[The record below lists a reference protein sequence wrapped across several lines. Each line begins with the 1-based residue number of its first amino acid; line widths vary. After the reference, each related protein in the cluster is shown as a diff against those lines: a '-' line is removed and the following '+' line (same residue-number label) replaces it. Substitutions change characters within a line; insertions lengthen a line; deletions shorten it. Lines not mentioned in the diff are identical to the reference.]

1 MKKKVLMMGA
11 GLTLGS
17 ALLVS
22 SAFADIGGAKGY
34 EAYKSALKNTAT
46 VASTTQNISV
56 SILDNGN
63 ELMSATTTL
72 KENGAIGGVS
82 GIAAIKAGA
91 TSQTIEFY
99 DQGGKKIIKVGD
111 SDTYN
116 VITESGREKWKGK
129 DDRLEDP
136 ALNKEM
142 ENVVDA
148 LVGNLKNY
156 VNLNHTSDGKKTV
169 DVTLTGSQIPAAAN
183 VIGSLLVKEALN
195 GKHAQD
201 EWNSQELSNKALG
214 GLNVQQITANF
225 PKLTQDVNIDEVAL
239 HAAIDENNYISSQE
253 IDFTIS
259 GKDAS
264 GQAHKVVISTD
275 IGLSNVNATTPD
287 VIDLAGKKIN
297 TIQEQQGHF

>member
-1 MKKKVLMMGA
+1 MKKKVLMIGA

-34 EAYKSALKNTAT
+34 EAYKSAMKNTAA
-46 VASTTQNISV
+46 VASATQHISL
-56 SILDNGN
+56 SIQDNGY
-63 ELMSATTTL
+63 ELMNVTTTV
-72 KENGAIGGVS
+72 KENEAIGGVS
-82 GIAAIKAGA
+82 GKAAIKAGP
-91 TSQTIEFY
+91 TSQTFDFY
-99 DQGGKKIIKVGD
+99 NLEGKKIFKAGN

-116 VITESGREKWKGK
+116 VITESGREQWKGRM
-129 DDRLEDP
+129 DGMEDP
-136 ALNKEM
+136 ALSKEM

-156 VNLNHTSDGKKTV
+156 VNLNDASDGKKSI
-169 DVTLTGSQIPAAAN
+169 DVKLTGSQIPAAAN
-183 VIGSLLVKEALN
+183 VIGSLLVKEALS
-195 GKHAQD
+195 GKHT
-201 EWNSQELSNKALG
+201 QEKMDHQALG
-214 GLNVQQITANF
+214 QNALGLNVQQMAAHF

-239 HAAIDENNYISSQE
+239 HATIDGNNYIINQE

-275 IGLSNVNATTPD
+275 IGMSNINATTPD
-287 VIDLAGKKIN
+287 IIDLTGKKIN
-297 TIQEQQGHF
+297 TIQEKNHNF